1 MLKKS
6 HENDKTRHV
15 QHKTKRSFKVGDM
28 VWLKLKKE
36 ILQGPGNKIKGLWY
50 GLLEILEKV
59 GDNAYRLNLPP
70 YMHIYS
76 VVNVEN
82 LKLYE
87 PSMLD
92 QEEERSY
99 LP

>member
-1 MLKKS
+1 MNKERLQSLGKNIKS
-6 HENDKTRHV
+6 L
-15 QHKTKRSFKVGDM
+15 QYGSFE
-28 VWLKLKKE
+28 L
-36 ILQGPGNKIKGLWY
+36 
-50 GLLEILEKV
+50 LEKV
-59 GDNAYRLNLPP
+59 GDNSYRLILLP

-92 QEEERSY
+92 QEEE
-99 LP
+99 